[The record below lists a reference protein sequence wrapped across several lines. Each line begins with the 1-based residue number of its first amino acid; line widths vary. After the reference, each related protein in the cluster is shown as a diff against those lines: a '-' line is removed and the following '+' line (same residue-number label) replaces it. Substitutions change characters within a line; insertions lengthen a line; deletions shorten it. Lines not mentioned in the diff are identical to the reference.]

1 MPDTASVCDRRLD
14 GELGADPSQATLQT
28 EPYYRCAKCRLYTV
42 YYHLNFNLIIRAC
55 ARITSFKFAWVSCR
69 RPLFTQSSVLTHMEG
84 QGQDAFTWRNKV
96 QEVTQTQTCRQ
107 SLFIEPVQWME
118 KDVLL
123 MAGKVSSVLSDGG
136 QGSVQ

>member
-1 MPDTASVCDRRLD
+1 
-14 GELGADPSQATLQT
+14 
-28 EPYYRCAKCRLYTV
+28 
-42 YYHLNFNLIIRAC
+42 
-55 ARITSFKFAWVSCR
+55 
-69 RPLFTQSSVLTHMEG
+69 MEG